1 MLSLFFCGLRMMETS
16 MGDVVNLNRFKK
28 RAAKQTAAKEA
39 DANRARF
46 GRSKSERT
54 SEQQQRERAKSLLD
68 QHRLD
73 DGEAS

>member
-1 MLSLFFCGLRMMETS
+1 MMETG
-16 MGDVVNLNRFKK
+16 MADVVNLKRFRK
-28 RAAKQTAAKEA
+28 RVAKESAAKQA

-46 GRSKSERT
+46 GRSKSERAQ
-54 SEQQQRERAKSLLD
+54 EQQQRERARALLD

>member
-1 MLSLFFCGLRMMETS
+1 MMETS
-16 MGDVVNLNRFKK
+16 MADLVNLNRFRKRVAKK
-28 RAAKQTAAKEA
+28 TAAKQA

-54 SEQQQRERAKSLLD
+54 QEQQQRERAKALHD

>member
-1 MLSLFFCGLRMMETS
+1 MA
-16 MGDVVNLNRFKK
+16 DVVNLNRFRK
-28 RAAKQTAAKEA
+28 RAAKQEAAKEA

-46 GRSKSERT
+46 GRSKAERT
-54 SEQQQRERAKSLLD
+54 QELRQREQARALLD

>member
-1 MLSLFFCGLRMMETS
+1 
-16 MGDVVNLNRFKK
+16 MGDVVNLNRFRK
-28 RAAKQTAAKEA
+28 RAAKQSATKEA
-39 DANRARF
+39 EANRARF

-54 SEQQQRERAKSLLD
+54 SEQQQRERARSLLD

>member
-1 MLSLFFCGLRMMETS
+1 MMEKS
-16 MGDVVNLNRFKK
+16 MADLVNLNRFRK
-28 RAAKQTAAKEA
+28 RVAKETAAKQA

-46 GRSKSERT
+46 GRSKSERAQD
-54 SEQQQRERAKSLLD
+54 EQQRERAEALLD

>member
-1 MLSLFFCGLRMMETS
+1 MA
-16 MGDVVNLNRFKK
+16 DVVNLNRFRK
-28 RAAKQTAAKEA
+28 RAAKEEATKQA

-46 GRSKSERT
+46 GRSKAERAQ
-54 SEQQQRERAKSLLD
+54 EQQRGERAKALLD

>member
-1 MLSLFFCGLRMMETS
+1 
-16 MGDVVNLNRFKK
+16 MGDVVNLNRFRK
-28 RAAKQTAAKEA
+28 RAAKETATKEA
-39 DANRARF
+39 EANRARF
-46 GRSKSERT
+46 GRSKSERA

>member
-1 MLSLFFCGLRMMETS
+1 MA
-16 MGDVVNLNRFKK
+16 DVVNLNRLRK
-28 RAAKQTAAKEA
+28 RVAKQEAAKEA

-46 GRSKSERT
+46 GLSKADRIE
-54 SEQQQRERAKSLLD
+54 EQRKQERAKALLD

>member
-1 MLSLFFCGLRMMETS
+1 MA
-16 MGDVVNLNRFKK
+16 DVVNLNRFRK
-28 RAAKQTAAKEA
+28 RVAKQEAAKEA

-46 GRSKSERT
+46 GRSKAERT
-54 SEQQQRERAKSLLD
+54 ELQRQQERAKALLD

>member
-1 MLSLFFCGLRMMETS
+1 MMETR
-16 MGDVVNLNRFKK
+16 MADVVNLNRFRK
-28 RAAKQTAAKEA
+28 RVAKQEAAKEA

-46 GRSKSERT
+46 GRSKADRIE
-54 SEQQQRERAKSLLD
+54 EQRKQERAKALLD